1 MKKAISTLLIVAMLL
16 SAAATLTFSAWSD
29 EAQKPTVNAT
39 SGTPTVDGVVDDIW
53 AKASVQEVKNPSI
66 KTTTSTVQFRTLY
79 DSKNMY
85 YLFEVLDST
94 PTSEEFDAKSTNLSG
109 GSGAGF
115 IWKDSI
121 MLVMTIPTASQ
132 TAGAERDLG
141 FQAVITSYG
150 RVLHQSYTVPQ
161 GVTKEGITARSTLRK
176 DADEKQIGFYLEVQI
191 PLANDWRASM
201 AKDTQFL
208 AAVNYN
214 DNFGPDSTTRNA
226 ALAWSDKDGNAWTKP
241 EQRGVIKLAD
251 GTTTPVDP
259 PSPPAPAATLD
270 TTRPVAYAA
279 KGTPTIDGTIDAV
292 WGTTKLNRYTA
303 ESIKPAGNY
312 AEYPVCQPSF
322 RVLWDDESVYF
333 LFVVVDTSMGPAAT
347 WEDGALGGNLWKRD
361 SVMLSFDLDYS
372 REVTTG
378 AVKSSYDFQMIIS
391 AYGNTANFQEI
402 PKSVFIE
409 TGEGESAVKNYAISY
424 VNYKN
429 DEYHCAGEGEYP
441 GAYII
446 EMKMNPKDYYPG
458 LEMKENNFIGF
469 YSIVNDNFA
478 VEAEAGRNYQTT
490 WFDETGKG
498 WNNRSE
504 QGSILFVNTVEEP
517 DGLTDIVLIDADQL
531 FGKTGDQDTE
541 PEDPG
546 TQTPPPTS
554 EDPGSATA
562 KPPVSENQTN
572 GTDSSNA
579 PAEAGCASAV
589 SGSAIAFVSLLMLG
603 FAVAGKARKDENT

>member
-1 MKKAISTLLIVAMLL
+1 MKKAISTLLMVAMLL
-16 SAAATLTFSAWSD
+16 SVAATLMFSAWSD
-29 EAQKPTVNAT
+29 EAQKPTVNAVFGSPT
-39 SGTPTVDGVVDDIW
+39 IDGTVDDVW
-53 AKASVQEVKNPSI
+53 AKASVQEVKNASI

-121 MLVMTIPTASQ
+121 MLVMAIPTASQ
-132 TAGAERDLG
+132 TAGAEKDLG

-150 RVLHQSYTVPQ
+150 RVLHQTYTTPD
-161 GVTKEGITARSTLRK
+161 GVEKQGITAKSTLRK
-176 DADEKQIGFYLEVQI
+176 DADGNQIGFCLEVQV

-201 AKDTQFL
+201 AKDSQFL
-208 AAVNYN
+208 VGVNYN

-226 ALAWSDKDGNAWTKP
+226 ALAWSDNDGNAWTKP

-251 GTTTPVDP
+251 ETTAPVDP
-259 PSPPAPAATLD
+259 PSPPVPTVALD

-279 KGTPTIDGTIDAV
+279 KGTPTIDGSIDEI
-292 WGTTKLNRYTA
+292 WGTTKLNRYMA
-303 ESIKPAGNY
+303 ESIKPTGDY
-312 AEYPVCQPSF
+312 ANYPVCQPSF

-333 LFVVVDTSMGPAAT
+333 LFVVVDTSMGPAAS

-372 REVTTG
+372 RDVTTG
-378 AVKSSYDFQMIIS
+378 AVKSSYDFQMMIS
-391 AYGNTANFQEI
+391 AYGNTANFQNV
-402 PKSVFIE
+402 PNSVFIE

-429 DEYHCAGEGEYP
+429 DEYHCAGDGEYP

-446 EMKMNPKDYYPG
+446 EMKMNLKDFYPG

-469 YSIVNDNFA
+469 YTIVNDNFA

-517 DGLTDIVLIDADQL
+517 DALTDIVLIDADKL
-531 FGKTGDQDTE
+531 LGKEEE
-541 PEDPG
+541 PPTTPENPG
-546 TQTPPPTS
+546 SQETPPAS
-554 EDPGSATA
+554 EEPGSAA
-562 KPPVSENQTN
+562 GKPSGSEDRPNSTE
-572 GTDSSNA
+572 SPNA
-579 PAEAGCASAV
+579 PADAGCASAV
-589 SGSAIAFVSLLMLG
+589 SGSAVAFVSLLMLG
-603 FAVAGKARKDENT
+603 FAVVGKARKDHST